1 MKVLFLIQ
9 GFEVPS
15 SRYRVLQYLPAL
27 KEAGIDATVTPF
39 PETLAEEQRIYSGAG
54 EYDVVFLHRKRLSKF
69 WIRTLR
75 KAAKKIVYDFDD
87 AVMFRDTLSV
97 GEQESVRRRRRF
109 ERTCKM
115 ADLVIAGNS
124 YLAGFA
130 KPLNPNTVI
139 LPTVIDM
146 ARYPSDPRGVQRKAS
161 GDSLRAQAPSVITLG
176 WIGDTGSLAYLEA
189 QRPLLEAIGKA
200 VPNLQFKV
208 ISSRFPKYEN
218 LPVIPAKWTAE
229 TEVAEL
235 RTFDIGVMPVPDDP
249 WSKGKC
255 GLKLLQYM
263 AAGVPSVASPVG
275 ANADILQDGVQG
287 FHAATETQWIEAI
300 RKLAGDVKLRARMG
314 EAAYRRVLEGYSL
327 QSAAPRFTG
336 LLNSLV
342 QAAT

>member
-27 KEAGIDATVTPF
+27 KAAGIDATITPF
-39 PETLAEEQRIYSGAG
+39 PDTLAEEQRIYGGAG
-54 EYDVVFLHRKRLSKF
+54 EYDVVFIHRKRLSKY

-97 GEQESVRRRRRF
+97 GDQESVRRRRRF
-109 ERTCKM
+109 ERTCRM
-115 ADLVIAGNS
+115 ADLVIAGNA
-124 YLAGFA
+124 YLADFA
-130 KPLNPNTVI
+130 KPHNANTVI
-139 LPTVIDM
+139 LPTVIDL
-146 ARYPSDPRGVQRKAS
+146 ARYAPRRWG
-161 GDSLRAQAPSVITLG
+161 AQPGKVTLG
-176 WIGDTGSLAYLEA
+176 WIGDTGSLAYLES
-189 QRPLLEAIGKA
+189 QKPLFEAIGKA

-218 LPVIPAKWTAE
+218 LPVIPARWSAE

-235 RTFDIGVMPVPDDP
+235 QSLDIGVMPVPDDP

-263 AAGVPSVASPVG
+263 AAGVPAISSPVG
-275 ANADILQDGVQG
+275 ANLEILESGVHG
-287 FHAATETQWIEAI
+287 FHAATEAEWINAV
-300 RKLAGDVKLRARMG
+300 RKLAGDVKLREKLG
-314 EAAYRRVLEGYSL
+314 KAAFERVRKAYSL
-327 QSAAPRFTG
+327 EVAAPRFVA
-336 LLNSLV
+336 LV
-342 QAAT
+342 SRPSE